1 MRNLIIFGIF
11 VIAMI
16 LVQFAQAQTVDDVVD
31 KYVAAM
37 GGKEKLA
44 SLKTIKMEG
53 SMSVQGTDLA
63 ITSTRSHMVG
73 LRLDIEVMGM
83 ANYQVVNRTKGSAF
97 WPIRGKTEPEEME
110 PDQFKSAQNQMDV
123 QGALFNYREKGT
135 TVELGGKETVDGV
148 EAYNLKV
155 TFKNGLSSNYY
166 IDTKTSRLVKTA
178 SKMTVNGQETDVSN
192 SYSDYKQNADGY
204 WFAYSVTSIQ
214 GTVVYDKISTNIPV
228 DESLFKN

>member
-1 MRNLIIFGIF
+1 MRNLIIFGLF

-16 LVQFAQAQTVDDVVD
+16 LVQFAHAQSADDVVD

-53 SMSVQGTDLA
+53 SMAVQGTDLA
-63 ITSTRSHMVG
+63 ITSTRLHMVG
-73 LRLDIEVMGM
+73 IRMDIDVMGM
-83 ANYQVVNRTKGSAF
+83 ANYQVANKIKGSAF
-97 WPIRGKTEPEEME
+97 WPVRGKTEPEEME
-110 PDQFKSAQNQMDV
+110 PEQFKAAQNQMDV

-135 TVELGGKETVDGV
+135 TVELVGKETVDGT
-148 EAYNLKV
+148 EAYRLKV
-155 TFKNGLSSNYY
+155 NFKNGLSGNYY
-166 IDTKTSRLVKTA
+166 IDTKTNRLVKTTG
-178 SKMTVNGQETDVSN
+178 KVTVNGQEVEQS
-192 SYSDYKQNADGY
+192 SSFSDYRQNADGY
-204 WFAYSVTSIQ
+204 WFAYSVATSQ